1 MKTKNYFKALLLSIV
16 CSLIPNILVAATP
29 DITVSGIVTDAS
41 TGHPLAGVSITI
53 DGTRKGTVTSR
64 EGKYSITTKV
74 NTYLRFSTIGFKTQK
89 VRVKK
94 SVLNIQLTPD
104 NTALEEAVTVCES
117 RDEVARPMAK
127 MVCRATLP
135 ALYPTSYR
143 PVHEEE
149 YSSFSENR
157 FLSPDKNPLSTFS
170 IDVDAA
176 SYANMRRFINQGQL
190 PPKDAVRVEELV
202 NYFSYNY
209 SRPSGKYRYGSRNL
223 PLEQEPPFS
232 QNRAKS
238 QRNTIGKPSESQ
250 FCFPYRRIGFDVW
263 TYPP

>member
-1 MKTKNYFKALLLSIV
+1 MKTKNYFKALWLSIV
-16 CSLIPNILVAATP
+16 CSLVSNILVAAVP

-53 DGTRKGTVTSR
+53 DGTYKATVSSQ

-74 NTYLRFSTIGFKTQK
+74 NTYLRFSAIGFKTQK

-94 SVLNIQLTPD
+94 TVLNIRLIPD
-104 NTALEEAVTVCES
+104 NTILKEEAVTEYVSC
-117 RDEVARPMAK
+117 DEVARPMAK
-127 MVCRATLP
+127 MVCRAALP
-135 ALYPTSYR
+135 APYQTSYR
-143 PVHEEE
+143 PAHKEE

-202 NYFSYNY
+202 NYFSYNC
-209 SRPSGKYRYGSRNL
+209 SLPSGNH
-223 PLEQEPPFS
+223 PV
-232 QNRAKS
+232 NID
-238 QRNTIGKPSESQ
+238 T
-250 FCFPYRRIGFDVW
+250 
-263 TYPP
+263 